1 MHICR
6 GILLFPPIPLPYILN
21 CILTPEL
28 LLDLTL
34 VRVFGSVADLLTA
47 EVLNSGFT
55 EFCCVIRPERAS
67 YVSPEFTL
75 ALHLDSLPDFP

>member
-1 MHICR
+1 M
-6 GILLFPPIPLPYILN
+6 
-21 CILTPEL
+21 
-28 LLDLTL
+28 
-34 VRVFGSVADLLTA
+34 RVFGSVADLLTA
-47 EVLNSGFT
+47 VVLNSGFT